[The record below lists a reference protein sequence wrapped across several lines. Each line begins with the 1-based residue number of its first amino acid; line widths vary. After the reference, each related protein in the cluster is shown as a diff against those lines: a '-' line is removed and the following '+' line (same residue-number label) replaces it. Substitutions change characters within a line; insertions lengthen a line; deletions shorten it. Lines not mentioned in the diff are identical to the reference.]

1 MQFVSQAWKNAQ
13 RKTLVPES
21 FVEISIKIVDPEAQ
35 ADASV
40 TTNGAEFFAT
50 PEEITGDNV
59 APVKYAMLEPGL
71 WPLDGTCYLV
81 GGDWEPSEPALTYAI
96 FIPAGE
102 TTALRT
108 ADRQEVYI
116 KE

>member
-1 MQFVSQAWKNAQ
+1 MQLVSQSWKNHQ

-35 ADASV
+35 ADPSV
-40 TTNGAEFFAT
+40 TTNGSEFFAT

-81 GGDWEPSEPALTYAI
+81 GGDWEPSKPVGTNTGVLGYAVT
-96 FIPAGE
+96 G
-102 TTALRT
+102 TAILGKDIT
-108 ADRQEVYI
+108 
-116 KE
+116 